1 MNGQPIPGYFWD
13 AEKKKYFRIQT
24 QTAAQGSNLKYSSAN
39 IKKTERKERIQN
51 VALARSNKLK
61 KERVVR
67 RNTNSFAQTNIDRE
81 IGLKRRSRY
90 VHGLW
95 PDACA
100 AGIQER
106 PEKVLP
112 PCGLRLFAKD
122 PVHHTIYAVQVS
134 SLSFLPATG
143 ALAVT
148 TYGSDRPPEV
158 WLSDPGRDD
167 PYVGQKFT
175 PKDCSAIWGAAA
187 RPTTFTASPGLANSV
202 AATWTEHLA
211 VAASSSMLL
220 FTRSQGGAWDSQ
232 AVVKSLESDLLA
244 LEWISYTT
252 VALGCRDGTIRL
264 YDTRSG
270 GSSHVLT
277 HPAPIAKLKRADDE
291 TRLICSGLNDTLFLY
306 DIRSPRLSRNSSRKM
321 FNYDNHH
328 YNEEYFKN
336 LYPTHR
342 DSHKRRKLN
351 HKAFKNWS
359 QPVMTFAH
367 LNRDELELDIDVY
380 PRLGLLAAAQ
390 DTTEGTVIRISNIWT
405 GKSVKEI
412 DPGST
417 HQAKIR
423 ALKFIESG
431 FDGNVDLWSCWETFA
446 AIIRCVPSPK
456 AAKNIMSNIDLEKCT
471 ATYSSTRALPSTN
484 PRTSNIKMRFPILIA
499 YIGLYVGT
507 YYLSPT
513 GPGSEHRDGDSGRI
527 PPLAIVLT
535 LLGPELIQ
543 KAFAVT
549 TAISKTESPCFGF
562 GWLAYSLSLLS
573 SVTSISGDVMPKP
586 ECDVKVLDMSTGKRR
601 SNKEF
606 AVARLLRDLEYRS
619 TSTSVESYM
628 DPSSDIVVEILQ
640 PTGISSASTSFR
652 NLLQSG
658 SLMTVILQFCLAGAF
673 WFYYGD
679 LSPLLLL
686 SISILLIEATA
697 SLPVWT
703 AQKTA
708 SSTRNSRD
716 GTYALMRD
724 TDSPPSHIYII
735 QPSPTA
741 STNAEGMTAHHDT
754 STNAS
759 NPCVSPIILIAG
771 AFLSQALLYTQL
783 SDNAAIAML
792 LIMFV
797 GTISN
802 IAIVAVPR
810 VPQVDGAELR
820 SVGVMKGEG
829 SVVEVLKGVEAAFEG
844 YGDVLLK
851 QCFPEMIGNWE
862 SGIEKVKM
870 GEMD

>member
-1 MNGQPIPGYFWD
+1 MNGYVLFHVQSTGCFELPGGH
-13 AEKKKYFRIQT
+13 K
-24 QTAAQGSNLKYSSAN
+24 
-39 IKKTERKERIQN
+39 
-51 VALARSNKLK
+51 
-61 KERVVR
+61 
-67 RNTNSFAQTNIDRE
+67 
-81 IGLKRRSRY
+81 
-90 VHGLW
+90 
-95 PDACA
+95 
-100 AGIQER
+100 
-106 PEKVLP
+106 
-112 PCGLRLFAKD
+112 
-122 PVHHTIYAVQVS
+122 
-134 SLSFLPATG
+134 
-143 ALAVT
+143 
-148 TYGSDRPPEV
+148 
-158 WLSDPGRDD
+158 
-167 PYVGQKFT
+167 YVGQKFT

-202 AATWTEHLA
+202 ASTWTEHLA

-277 HPAPIAKLKRADDE
+277 HPAPISKLKRADDE

-306 DIRSPRLSRNSSRKM
+306 DIRAPRLSRNSSRKT

-423 ALKFIESG
+423 SLKFIESG
-431 FDGNVDLWSCWETFA
+431 FDGNVDLWSCWGLHLAENHSQSSKT
-446 AIIRCVPSPK
+446 
-456 AAKNIMSNIDLEKCT
+456 AKKIMSNIDLEKCT

-484 PRTSNIKMRFPILIA
+484 PRTSSIKMLFPILIA

-549 TAISKTESPCFGF
+549 TTISKTESPCFGF

-573 SVTSISGDVMPKP
+573 SVTSGSGDLLREP
-586 ECDVKVLDMSTGKRR
+586 ECDVKVLDIKTGKRR
-601 SNKEF
+601 LNKEF
-606 AVARLLRDLEYRS
+606 AVARLLRDLETRS
-619 TSTSVESYM
+619 VP
-628 DPSSDIVVEILQ
+628 PSIDDKFDQDSDVVVEVFQ
-640 PTGISSASTSFR
+640 PTGISSSCTSFKS
-652 NLLQSG
+652 LLRSG
-658 SLMTVILQFCLAGAF
+658 SLITAILQFCLAGAF
-673 WFYYGD
+673 WLYYGD

-697 SLPVWT
+697 GLPVWT
-703 AQKTA
+703 AQKNA
-708 SSTRNSRD
+708 SSTRNSQN
-716 GTYALMRD
+716 GAYALMRD
-724 TDSPPSHIYII
+724 TASPPTHIYII

-741 STNAEGMTAHHDT
+741 STKAGSMTTQHDT

-759 NPCVSPIILIAG
+759 NPCISPIILIAG

-792 LIMFV
+792 VIMFV

-802 IAIVAVPR
+802 LAIVAVPR
-810 VPQVDGAELR
+810 VPQVAGVKLG

-829 SVVEVLKGVEAAFEG
+829 SVLEVLKEVEAAFEG

-851 QCFPEMIGNWE
+851 QCFPEMIGKWE
-862 SGIEKVKM
+862 GGIEKDRM

>member
-1 MNGQPIPGYFWD
+1 MI
-13 AEKKKYFRIQT
+13 
-24 QTAAQGSNLKYSSAN
+24 L
-39 IKKTERKERIQN
+39 
-51 VALARSNKLK
+51 
-61 KERVVR
+61 
-67 RNTNSFAQTNIDRE
+67 
-81 IGLKRRSRY
+81 
-90 VHGLW
+90 
-95 PDACA
+95 
-100 AGIQER
+100 
-106 PEKVLP
+106 
-112 PCGLRLFAKD
+112 
-122 PVHHTIYAVQVS
+122 
-134 SLSFLPATG
+134 
-143 ALAVT
+143 
-148 TYGSDRPPEV
+148 
-158 WLSDPGRDD
+158 
-167 PYVGQKFT
+167 
-175 PKDCSAIWGAAA
+175 
-187 RPTTFTASPGLANSV
+187 PTTFTASPGLANSV

-277 HPAPIAKLKRADDE
+277 HPAPISKLKRADDE

-306 DIRSPRLSRNSSRKM
+306 DIRSPRLSRNSSRKT
-321 FNYDNHH
+321 FNYENHH
-328 YNEEYFKN
+328 YNEEYFQN

-423 ALKFIESG
+423 SLKFIERG
-431 FDGNVDLWSCWETFA
+431 FDGNIIPERAHNQTFRTNHRPFPHQGFQYYTWHR
-446 AIIRCVPSPK
+446 IISQSPK
-456 AAKNIMSNIDLEKCT
+456 AAKIIMSNIDLEKCT
-471 ATYSSTRALPSTN
+471 ATYSPIRAIPSTN
-484 PRTSNIKMRFPILIA
+484 PRTSNIKMSFPILIA

-543 KAFAVT
+543 KAFVVT

-573 SVTSISGDVMPKP
+573 SVVSGSSDLMPKP
-586 ECDVKVLDMSTGKRR
+586 ECDVQVLDMKTGKRR
-601 SNKEF
+601 LNREF
-606 AVARLLRDLEYRS
+606 AVARLLRDLQFRS
-619 TSTSVESYM
+619 V
-628 DPSSDIVVEILQ
+628 SSSIDGKFDQDSDVVVEVLQ
-640 PTGISSASTSFR
+640 PTGISSASTSLR
-652 NLLQSG
+652 TLLQSS
-658 SLMTVILQFCLAGAF
+658 SLMTAILQFCLAGAF
-673 WFYYGD
+673 WFYYAD

-697 SLPVWT
+697 GLPVWT
-703 AQKTA
+703 QKNA
-708 SSTRNSRD
+708 SFTHSSRK
-716 GTYALMRD
+716 GAYALMRD

-741 STNAEGMTAHHDT
+741 STKAESTTTHHDT

-759 NPCVSPIILIAG
+759 NPWISPVILIAG

-792 LIMFV
+792 IIMFV

-802 IAIVAVPR
+802 IAIVAMPR
-810 VPQVDGAELR
+810 VPQVDGVKLE

-829 SVVEVLKGVEAAFEG
+829 SVVEVLKEVEARFEG

-851 QCFPEMIGNWE
+851 QCFPEMIGKWE
-862 SGIEKVKM
+862 GGIKKERM

>member
-13 AEKKKYFRIQT
+13 AEKKKYFRIQN

-61 KERVVR
+61 KERVIR
-67 RNTNSFAQTNIDRE
+67 RNPNSFAQTNIDRE
-81 IGLKRRSRY
+81 LGLKRQSRY

-100 AGIQER
+100 AGIEQR

-122 PVHHTIYAVQVS
+122 PVHHTIYTVQV
-134 SLSFLPATG
+134 TQ
-143 ALAVT
+143 
-148 TYGSDRPPEV
+148 
-158 WLSDPGRDD
+158 
-167 PYVGQKFT
+167 YVGQKFT
-175 PKDCSAIWGAAA
+175 PKDCSAIWGAAS

-277 HPAPIAKLKRADDE
+277 HPAPISKLKRADDE

-306 DIRSPRLSRNSSRKM
+306 DIRAPRLSRNSSRKT
-321 FNYDNHH
+321 FNYENHH
-328 YNEEYFKN
+328 YNEEYFQN

-390 DTTEGTVIRISNIWT
+390 DTTEGLHLAQNHSQ
-405 GKSVKEI
+405 S
-412 DPGST
+412 
-417 HQAKIR
+417 
-423 ALKFIESG
+423 F
-431 FDGNVDLWSCWETFA
+431 
-446 AIIRCVPSPK
+446 K
-456 AAKNIMSNIDLEKCT
+456 AAKKIMSNIDLEKCT
-471 ATYSSTRALPSTN
+471 ATSPSAKALPSTN
-484 PRTSNIKMRFPILIA
+484 PRTSNIKMSFPILIA

-527 PPLAIVLT
+527 PPLAIVLM
-535 LLGPELIQ
+535 LLGPEIIQ
-543 KAFAVT
+543 KSFAIT
-549 TAISKTESPCFGF
+549 TTISKTESPCFGF

-573 SVTSISGDVMPKP
+573 SVTSGSGGLMPKP
-586 ECDVKVLDMSTGKRR
+586 ECDVKVLDMKTGKRR
-601 SNKEF
+601 LNKEF
-606 AVARLLRDLEYRS
+606 VVARLLRDLEYRS

-640 PTGISSASTSFR
+640 PTGTSSASTSFR

-658 SLMTVILQFCLAGAF
+658 SLMTAILQFCLAGAF
-673 WFYYGD
+673 WFYYAD
-679 LSPLLLL
+679 LSSLLLL

-697 SLPVWT
+697 SLPAWT
-703 AQKTA
+703 AQKHA
-708 SSTRNSRD
+708 SCTRNSQN
-716 GTYALMRD
+716 GAYALIRD

-735 QPSPTA
+735 QPSLTA
-741 STNAEGMTAHHDT
+741 STKAEGMTTHHAT

-759 NPCVSPIILIAG
+759 NPCISPIILIAG
-771 AFLSQALLYTQL
+771 GFLNQALLYTQL

-792 LIMFV
+792 IIMFV
-797 GTISN
+797 GTMSN

-810 VPQVDGAELR
+810 VPQIDGMKLG

-829 SVVEVLKGVEAAFEG
+829 SVVEVLKDVEAAFEG
-844 YGDVLLK
+844 YGDVLMK
-851 QCFPEMIGNWE
+851 QCFPEMIEKWE
-862 SGIEKVKM
+862 GGTEKGRM

>member
-13 AEKKKYFRIQT
+13 AEKKKYFRIQN

-67 RNTNSFAQTNIDRE
+67 RNPNSFAQTNIDRE

-100 AGIQER
+100 AGIEQR

-122 PVHHTIYAVQVS
+122 PVHHTIYTVQVS

-220 FTRSQGGAWDSQ
+220 FTRSQGG
-232 AVVKSLESDLLA
+232 
-244 LEWISYTT
+244 
-252 VALGCRDGTIRL
+252 
-264 YDTRSG
+264 

-277 HPAPIAKLKRADDE
+277 HPAPISKLKRADDE

-306 DIRSPRLSRNSSRKM
+306 DIRSPRLSRNSSRKT

-328 YNEEYFKN
+328 YNEEYFKT

-423 ALKFIESG
+423 ALKFVESG
-431 FDGNVDLWSCWETFA
+431 FDGN
-446 AIIRCVPSPK
+446 SPT
-456 AAKNIMSNIDLEKCT
+456 AAKKIMSNIDLEKCT
-471 ATYSSTRALPSTN
+471 ATSPSTRALSSTK
-484 PRTSNIKMRFPILIA
+484 PRTSDIKMRFPILIA
-499 YIGLYVGT
+499 YIGLYVAN

-527 PPLAIVLT
+527 PPLAIVLM

-543 KAFAVT
+543 KTFAVT
-549 TAISKTESPCFGF
+549 TAISKIESPCFGF

-573 SVTSISGDVMPKP
+573 SVTSGSGGLMPKP
-586 ECDVKVLDMSTGKRR
+586 ECDVKVLDMSMGKRR

-606 AVARLLRDLEYRS
+606 AVARLLRDLQFRS
-619 TSTSVESYM
+619 V
-628 DPSSDIVVEILQ
+628 SSSIDGKFDQDSEVVVEILQ
-640 PTGISSASTSFR
+640 PIGIPFSASTSFR

-658 SLMTVILQFCLAGAF
+658 SLMTAILQFCLAGAF

-697 SLPVWT
+697 GLPVWT
-703 AQKTA
+703 QKNA
-708 SSTRNSRD
+708 SFTHSGRK
-716 GTYALMRD
+716 GAYALMRD
-724 TDSPPSHIYII
+724 TDSPPSHLYII
-735 QPSPTA
+735 QPSSTA
-741 STNAEGMTAHHDT
+741 STNTEGVTTHHDT

-759 NPCVSPIILIAG
+759 NPCISPVILIAG

-792 LIMFV
+792 IIMFV

-802 IAIVAVPR
+802 IAIVAMPR
-810 VPQVDGAELR
+810 VPQVDGVKLG

-829 SVVEVLKGVEAAFEG
+829 SVLEVLKEVEAAFEG
-844 YGDVLLK
+844 YGEVLLK

-862 SGIEKVKM
+862 GGIEKERM